1 MGLMKDEL
9 GEKTTT
15 EFAVL
20 RAKSYNYLTDNGDV
34 DKRAK
39 SIEKGIIK
47 KLKFTDYKN
56 CLKATQ
62 LENKIS
68 YLEKSEGSIESLREN
83 HNEFIKNNR
92 LILKTQQR
100 FKSEEHNVFTEAIN
114 KIQMTIKEY
123 NQSIQ

>member
-15 EFAVL
+15 EFAAL
-20 RAKSYNYLTDNGDV
+20 RAKSYNYLTDNDDV

-47 KLKFTDYKN
+47 KLKFKDYKN

-62 LENKIS
+62 LENKTNQ
-68 YLEKSEGSIESLREN
+68 LGKN
-83 HNEFIKNNR
+83 KVNE
-92 LILKTQQR
+92 
-100 FKSEEHNVFTEAIN
+100 
-114 KIQMTIKEY
+114 
-123 NQSIQ
+123 